1 MAFLS
6 AADEILDML
15 LGSQDV
21 VSHSVSQADSAL
33 IAQLRPALTQNPGLN
48 LMNGSITGINH
59 NIWPDLVL
67 FLTAFFT
74 LNQSRLVFNGMEM
87 SNESVCVR

>member
-6 AADEILDML
+6 AAAEILDML

-33 IAQLRPALTQNPGLN
+33 IA
-48 LMNGSITGINH
+48 
-59 NIWPDLVL
+59 
-67 FLTAFFT
+67 
-74 LNQSRLVFNGMEM
+74 
-87 SNESVCVR
+87 